1 VWGGR
6 PRPPF
11 LNRTLLL
18 AGSLIQVKSGGR
30 GRPPLTEATRKYRPQ
45 RRFQPATISIPV
57 TVSLSPLSAA
67 IAANGTQQFM
77 ATVGNDPNQAVSWS
91 ATAGRVSTSG
101 LFTAPAVSATT
112 PVTVTATS
120 QADTSK
126 TASVTLQIG
135 AAQAA
140 GAMLLGHFT
149 LEAAVNGHY
158 AGMAEAYQTTAS
170 SAGNLTTLSVYVDSA
185 STATNLF
192 VGLYTD
198 NSGHPGTRLTGGNST
213 TFQKAAWNTISV
225 PPVSVA
231 AGSKYWFVLLGTGG
245 SMWFRQKAA
254 TGGWIDELNAVKTLT
269 SLPSTWTTGTTYTA
283 GAWTSLYGSGLTT
296 EAAPVATSVL
306 AVSPAGLSWTA
317 NVGTTNLAPGKVSI
331 TNTGAGSLPFAG
343 VSDRAW
349 LAISSSGGTTP
360 STLQIV
366 PSTAGLTAGPY
377 TGHVTLTGGGT
388 TKVVTVVL
396 SMTSP
401 PPVQHTVS
409 LSWNSPKGATVVS
422 YSMYRSTIPV
432 VRMLLWRAPS
442 AGPHTPIRARNLELL
457 ITTL

>member
-1 VWGGR
+1 MSC
-6 PRPPF
+6 PRFPNRKGFKYFFRAALF
-11 LNRTLLL
+11 L
-18 AGSLIQVKSGGR
+18 GVFISGGAYSWAQTWISAV
-30 GRPPLTEATRKYRPQ
+30 GATTSANTAKVTWATAVPADSQVEYGTTASYGNVTTLAAAKIATHAVALNGLTGGTTYHFRVRSSDATGALVIGPDYSL
-45 RRFQPATISIPV
+45 TISIPV
-57 TVSLSPLSAA
+57 TVSLSPLSPA

-91 ATAGRVSTSG
+91 ATAGTVSTSG

-112 PVTVTATS
+112 PVKVTATS

-140 GAMLLGHFT
+140 GAMLLGHST
-149 LEAAVNGHY
+149 LEARVNGLY

-231 AGSKYWFVLLGTGG
+231 AGSKFWFVLLGTGG

-269 SLPSTWTTGTTYTA
+269 SLPSTWTTG
-283 GAWTSLYGSGLTT
+283 L
-296 EAAPVATSVL
+296 PIR
-306 AVSPAGLSWTA
+306 
-317 NVGTTNLAPGKVSI
+317 LAPG
-331 TNTGAGSLPFAG
+331 
-343 VSDRAW
+343 
-349 LAISSSGGTTP
+349 
-360 STLQIV
+360 
-366 PSTAGLTAGPY
+366 
-377 TGHVTLTGGGT
+377 H
-388 TKVVTVVL
+388 
-396 SMTSP
+396 
-401 PPVQHTVS
+401 
-409 LSWNSPKGATVVS
+409 
-422 YSMYRSTIPV
+422 RST
-432 VRMLLWRAPS
+432 VRA
-442 AGPHTPIRARNLELL
+442 
-457 ITTL
+457 